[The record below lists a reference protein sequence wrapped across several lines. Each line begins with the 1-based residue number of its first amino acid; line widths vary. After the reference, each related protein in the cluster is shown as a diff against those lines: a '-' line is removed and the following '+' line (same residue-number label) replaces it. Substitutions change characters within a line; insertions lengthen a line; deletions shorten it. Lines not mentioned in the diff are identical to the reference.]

1 VKTALNHREIA
12 REDAC
17 VVPAGQNPATES
29 PAFALDLLGGFELRL
44 RDGVPVSLPTRKAQL
59 LLAYL
64 ALPAGRS
71 HAREKLGLLLWGDRL
86 DEQARGS
93 LRNTLA
99 AIRKALGTNA
109 LKGERDMLALAAGL
123 VSVDV
128 DRLAEAAAGVAEL
141 SEEALETVLS
151 SHLLEG
157 AISPSGAFDEWLAF
171 ERARCLGLA
180 QTAAQKAISAYEEA
194 GRADK
199 ALALALR
206 LVALDPLREQNHR
219 LAMRLFA
226 TAGERSRSMMQFQT
240 CRDVLKRELGVEPSA
255 ETADLARRIVA
266 GDGEVLPMPATDGA
280 KSDPADADRSMPRN
294 FAIAVLPFVNLNG
307 QPEQDFMAEGFSEDL
322 ITELSRRR
330 DFSVISRQSSSLFS
344 GRPETAAA
352 AAAELSVRYALA
364 GSLRGI
370 GGRLR
375 VTAQLIDA
383 LGNRCIWAERYD
395 RDLADIFAVQ
405 DEIVASIIGSL
416 DAEVRQEERE
426 RAARKLPS
434 ELDAWEQFHR
444 GLWHV
449 YRFTREDIAKA
460 EALFRHALERAS
472 DFALPH
478 AGLGYAAF
486 VKAVW
491 YFVPDPRVALAEGL
505 KHAQAAISL
514 DGSNVFCHVVLG
526 RLLTLAGDI
535 GGALH
540 HLQLATEMNPGF
552 AQARFGLAQA
562 LVYADK
568 PSEALS
574 EIDLALRLSPKDPL
588 RCMFLTLRSFCHFRL
603 GDYISAEMAARSATQ
618 LQWGDTW
625 SRLALCSALVELG
638 RVDEAKQIARET
650 LSVEPGF
657 SLEGFKR
664 LVAHA
669 PEPMRK
675 RVWAN
680 LRAAGLEIDGD
691 SLAS

>member
-1 VKTALNHREIA
+1 MVRPGH
-12 REDAC
+12 D
-17 VVPAGQNPATES
+17 PATERPS
-29 PAFALDLLGGFELRL
+29 FALNLLGGFELR
-44 RDGVPVSLPTRKAQL
+44 RREGAPVSLPTRKAQL

-99 AIRKALGTNA
+99 AIRKALGADA
-109 LKGERDMLALAAGL
+109 LTGERDMVALASGL

-128 DRLAEAAAGVAEL
+128 DRLAEAAAGAPNL
-141 SEEALETVLS
+141 SDEALEAVLS
-151 SHLLEG
+151 SQLLEG
-157 AISPSGAFDEWLAF
+157 ATSPSETFDEWLAF
-171 ERARCLGLA
+171 ERTRCLGLA
-180 QTAAQKAISAYEEA
+180 QTAAQKAIAAHEMA
-194 GRADK
+194 GQIGK
-199 ALALALR
+199 ALALAQR
-206 LVALDPLREQNHR
+206 LVALDPLREQSHR

-226 TAGERSRSMMQFQT
+226 AAGERSRSMAQFQA

-255 ETADLARRIVA
+255 ETADLARRIA
-266 GDGEVLPMPATDGA
+266 AADAEAQPRPATTAEKTGQD
-280 KSDPADADRSMPRN
+280 DADRRMPRN

-352 AAAELSVRYALA
+352 SAAELSVRYALA
-364 GSLRGI
+364 GSLRSI

-375 VTAQLIDA
+375 ITAQLIDA

-395 RDLADIFAVQ
+395 RDIADIFAVQ
-405 DEIVASIIGSL
+405 DEIVVSIIGSL

-449 YRFTREDIAKA
+449 YRFTRDDIAQG
-460 EALFRHALERAS
+460 EALFRQALERAP

-491 YFVPDPRVALAEGL
+491 YFVPDPGVALNEGL
-505 KHAQAAISL
+505 RHAQAAVSL
-514 DGSNVFCHVVLG
+514 DSGNVFCHVVLG

-552 AQARFGLAQA
+552 AQAHFGLAQA
-562 LVYADK
+562 LIYADK

-574 EIDLALRLSPKDPL
+574 EIDVALRLSPKDPL

-603 GDYISAEMAARSATQ
+603 GDYASAEMAARSATQ

-625 SRLALCSALVELG
+625 SRLALCCALVELG
-638 RVDEAKQIARET
+638 QDDEAKQVARES
-650 LSVEPGF
+650 LRVEPGF
-657 SLEGFKR
+657 SLEGFRR

-669 PEPMRK
+669 PEPMRN
-675 RVWAN
+675 RVWVN
-680 LRAAGLEIDGD
+680 LRAAGIEIDED
-691 SLAS
+691 TIAS

>member
-1 VKTALNHREIA
+1 MA
-12 REDAC
+12 R
-17 VVPAGQNPATES
+17 AGQNSATES

-44 RDGVPVSLPTRKAQL
+44 RDGTLAILPTRKAQL

-99 AIRKALGTNA
+99 AIRKILGADA
-109 LKGERDMLALAAGL
+109 LKGERDMLALAPGF

-128 DRLAEAAAGVAEL
+128 DRLAEAAAGVPGL
-141 SEEALETVLS
+141 SDEALDTVLS
-151 SHLLEG
+151 SQLLEG
-157 AISPSGAFDEWLAF
+157 AVSPSEAFDEWLTF
-171 ERARCLGLA
+171 ERTRCLGLA
-180 QTAAQKAISAYEEA
+180 QAAAQKAIATHETA
-194 GRADK
+194 GRISK
-199 ALALALR
+199 ALALAQR
-206 LVALDPLREQNHR
+206 LVALDPLREQSHR

-226 TAGERSRSMMQFQT
+226 AAGERSRSMAQFQA
-240 CRDVLKRELGVEPSA
+240 CREMLKRELGVEPSA
-255 ETADLARRIVA
+255 ETTDLARRIAATEVESRPISAHA
-266 GDGEVLPMPATDGA
+266 GEKAGYD
-280 KSDPADADRSMPRN
+280 DAERRMPRN

-322 ITELSRRR
+322 ITELSKRR

-383 LGNRCIWAERYD
+383 VGNRCIWADRYD

-434 ELDAWEQFHR
+434 ELDAWELFHR

-449 YRFTREDIAKA
+449 YRFTREEVAKG
-460 EALFRHALERAS
+460 EALFRQALERAP

-491 YFVPDPRVALAEGL
+491 YFVPDPRIALAEGL
-505 KHAQAAISL
+505 GHAQAAISL
-514 DGSNVFCHVVLG
+514 DGDNVFCHVVLG

-535 GGALH
+535 DGALH
-540 HLQLATEMNPGF
+540 HLRLATEMNPSF
-552 AQARFGLAQA
+552 AQAHFGLAQA
-562 LVYADK
+562 LVYAGK
-568 PSEALS
+568 PKEALS
-574 EIDLALRLSPKDPL
+574 EIDLALKLSPKDPL
-588 RCMFLTLRSFCHFRL
+588 RSMFLTLRSFCHFSL
-603 GDYISAEMAARSATQ
+603 GDYASAEAAARSATQ
-618 LQWGDTW
+618 LQWAETW
-625 SRLALCSALVELG
+625 SRLALCCALVELG
-638 RVDEAKQIARET
+638 RGDEAKRIALET
-650 LSVEPGF
+650 LRIEPGF
-657 SLEGFKR
+657 SLERFGR

-669 PEPMRK
+669 PEPVRN

-680 LRAAGLEIDGD
+680 LRAAGIEPCGKGEEG
-691 SLAS
+691 